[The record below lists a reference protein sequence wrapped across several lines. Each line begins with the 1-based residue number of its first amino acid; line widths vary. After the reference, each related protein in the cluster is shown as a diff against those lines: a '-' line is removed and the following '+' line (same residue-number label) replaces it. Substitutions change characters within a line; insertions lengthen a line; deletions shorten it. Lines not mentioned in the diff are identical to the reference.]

1 MLKKIIIIFGLF
13 ILIIPT
19 GVFGETSSN
28 NPPNNMGGKE
38 VVSDGK
44 NNSPLVSPSEKES
57 QKGIVSLR
65 VMTFN
70 IHSAINW
77 YGKLDVE
84 GLAHFIEEVSPDVVG
99 LQEVNL
105 GWSSLTNFEDI
116 PAELGERLHMYY
128 AFSASRERNN
138 GFFGN
143 LILSKYPIV
152 QQWTM
157 VMPGS
162 LEPRSFALV
171 QLLIGGQRIH
181 FLTTHLGLS
190 VSDRLGQVATILD
203 FVNQISG
210 PLIITG
216 DFNGND
222 NDPAVSEIKKNL
234 SDLQNMSEFKDSG
247 TFRSRDGNI
256 YSSSKMDYI
265 LATPEF
271 GLSSMEV
278 VVNNFVS
285 DHVPLIAELT
295 LNLN

>member
-1 MLKKIIIIFGLF
+1 MKKNILFVIFF
-13 ILIIPT
+13 MLIIPT
-19 GVFGETSSN
+19 VVFGETHSTNPSSQF
-28 NPPNNMGGKE
+28 GAEE
-38 VVSDGK
+38 VIPEDSVSAANRETEIG
-44 NNSPLVSPSEKES
+44 V
-57 QKGIVSLR
+57 ISLK

-84 GLAHFIEEVSPDVVG
+84 GLVHFIEDVQPDIVG
-99 LQEVNL
+99 LQEVDV
-105 GWSSLTNFEDI
+105 GWSSLTNFENI
-116 PAELGERLHMYY
+116 PAKLSERLHMDY

-171 QLLIGGQRIH
+171 QFEIEGQRIN

-190 VSDRLGQVATILD
+190 VSDRLVQVSTILD
-203 FVNQISG
+203 FVNEIGG

-222 NDPAVSEIKKNL
+222 NDPAVAEIKKHL
-234 SDLQNMSEFKDSG
+234 FDLQTTSDFKDSG
-247 TFRSRDGNI
+247 TFRSKDGNV
-256 YSSSKMDYI
+256 YPGSKMDYI
-265 LATPEF
+265 LTSPEF
-271 GLSSMEV
+271 GLSTMVVEV
-278 VVNNFVS
+278 DNFVS

>member
-1 MLKKIIIIFGLF
+1 MTKNIIFVIF
-13 ILIIPT
+13 FMLIIPT
-19 GVFGETSSN
+19 AVFGEAYSTNPSSQF
-28 NPPNNMGGKE
+28 GDEE
-38 VVSDGK
+38 VIPGDFISAA
-44 NNSPLVSPSEKES
+44 NSERGSGV
-57 QKGIVSLR
+57 ISLK

-84 GLAHFIEEVSPDVVG
+84 GLVHFIEDVQPDIVG
-99 LQEVNL
+99 LQEVDV
-105 GWSSLTNFEDI
+105 GWSSLTNFENI
-116 PAELGERLHMYY
+116 PAKLSERLHMDY
-128 AFSASRERNN
+128 AFSASRERNS

-171 QLLIGGQRIH
+171 QFQVKGLPVN

-190 VSDRLGQVATILD
+190 VSDRLGQVSTILD
-203 FVNQISG
+203 FVNEVGG

-222 NDPAVSEIKKNL
+222 NDPAVAEIKKHL
-234 SDLQNMSEFKDSG
+234 FDLQSMSDFKDSG
-247 TFRSRDGNI
+247 TFRSKDGNV
-256 YSSSKMDYI
+256 YPGSKMDYI
-265 LATPEF
+265 LTSPEF
-271 GLSSMEV
+271 GLSTMEV
-278 VVNNFVS
+278 VVDNFVS

>member
-1 MLKKIIIIFGLF
+1 MMKKFIIFIGF
-13 ILIIPT
+13 FMLIIPT
-19 GVFGETSSN
+19 AVFGETYST
-28 NPPNNMGGKE
+28 NPLNRFEEKE
-38 VVSDGK
+38 VAPEDSVSAA
-44 NNSPLVSPSEKES
+44 NNKR
-57 QKGIVSLR
+57 QNGTISLK

-77 YGKLDVE
+77 YGKLDME
-84 GLAHFIEEVSPDVVG
+84 ALAHFIEDVKPDIVG
-99 LQEVNL
+99 LQEVDV

-116 PAELGERLHMYY
+116 PVKLSERLHMDY

-152 QQWTM
+152 QQWTE

-171 QLLIGGQRIH
+171 QFEIEGQRIN

-190 VSDRLGQVATILD
+190 VSDRLGQVSTILD
-203 FVNQISG
+203 FIDQIGG

-222 NDPAVSEIKKNL
+222 NDPAVAELKKYL
-234 SDLQNMSEFKDSG
+234 SDLQSMSDFKDTG
-247 TFRSRDGNI
+247 TFRSKDGNV
-256 YSSSKMDYI
+256 YPGSKMDYI
-265 LATPEF
+265 LTSPEF
-271 GLSSMEV
+271 GLSTLEV
-278 VVNNFVS
+278 VVDNFVS
-285 DHVPLIAELT
+285 DHVPLVAELT

>member
-1 MLKKIIIIFGLF
+1 MLKKIMILVGFLIIIMPVVAFA
-13 ILIIPT
+13 
-19 GVFGETSSN
+19 ENSSI
-28 NPPNNMGGKE
+28 NPPINSGDQEIASNQE
-38 VVSDGK
+38 DNSALAAPLEAK
-44 NNSPLVSPSEKES
+44 NPNGVIPLK
-57 QKGIVSLR
+57 

-84 GLAHFIEEVSPDVVG
+84 GLAHFIEEVNPDIIG
-99 LQEVNL
+99 LQEVDL

-116 PAELGERLHMYY
+116 PAKLGERLHMDY

-152 QQWTM
+152 QQWTK

-162 LEPRSFALV
+162 LEPRSFV
-171 QLLIGGQRIH
+171 FIQLLIKGQRIN

-190 VSDRLGQVATILD
+190 VSDRLEQVSSILD
-203 FVNQISG
+203 FVNRLRG

-222 NDPAVSEIKKNL
+222 NDPAVTQIKRYL
-234 SDLQNMSEFKDSG
+234 FDLQSMSEFKDSG
-247 TFRSRDGNI
+247 TFRSKDGSI
-256 YSSSKMDYI
+256 YPGSKMDYI

-271 GLSSMEV
+271 SLSSMKIGLD
-278 VVNNFVS
+278 NFVS